1 MGLLGSNHS
10 KEQMIVAGRINAAGD
25 VVTGSGFS
33 CVDGATGIYT
43 VTFDRAYDTLI
54 SVVAQS
60 ELTDVVMIA
69 TTVTHTDGTDGPSI
83 LFTGEAIADTP
94 ADADC
99 GFSFIT
105 IWETDT

>member
-10 KEQMIVAGRINAAGD
+10 KEQMI
-25 VVTGSGFS
+25 
-33 CVDGATGIYT
+33 

-69 TTVTHTDGTDGPSI
+69 TTITHTDGTDGPSI
-83 LFTGEAIADTP
+83 LFTGESIDEDA